1 MPAAVDHSDLGFQPS
16 ATPTSPASS
25 SAHDDLG
32 FVPAVSAGSAGSD
45 SEPGFWSGVGTGMVA
60 PLKQLDWSQ
69 LWKQPGNPVA
79 VAAPMALNA
88 LKSLVWDPP
97 FSDDKLAAGKEQAHR
112 VANGQSPLTSNQW
125 GQTAGGVVDAGLMAG
140 AGEIPL
146 PEGDLWG
153 GLKAAAP
160 DVGAGTAKAAAG
172 YALRHVPDVG
182 GMGEMMG
189 LYKGGPQIWQGLKK
203 GWEAFRGPEYG
214 PPTMPKGYKIPKP
227 PSPPSHVTPEFGGLD
242 QPAPTGGNVPPP
254 PGRTIPGFPEDMV
267 PAPPVIG
274 SADIVDTNTLPRKA
288 QAPAPVPTSSS
299 TSTIAH
305 PPFADPLESQIIGEG
320 QQPVRAHETN
330 TRVANA
336 IENKI
341 SNLSEY
347 LRSKGGDATHLDQII
362 ADPKLAEQFQAEGRA
377 YGAAKG
383 TPVPKKYNPIDPG
396 SDTHLAIRQR
406 ILDLIEQ
413 EKNKQ

>member
-1 MPAAVDHSDLGFQPS
+1 MPAAAPVMDHSDLGFQPS
-16 ATPTSPASS
+16 ATPASSVPLASS

-32 FVPAVSAGSAGSD
+32 FVPAASVGSD
-45 SEPGFWSGVGTGMVA
+45 SEPGFWSGVGTGM
-60 PLKQLDWSQ
+60 
-69 LWKQPGNPVA
+69 
-79 VAAPMALNA
+79 AAPVNPANW
-88 LKSLVWDPP
+88 KSVTDNPIINGVKSMVWDPP
-97 FSDDKLAAGKEQAHR
+97 FSDDKVVQAKAMADR
-112 VANGQSPLTSNQW
+112 INNGQSPLTPNQW
-125 GQTAGGVVDAGLMAG
+125 GQTAGGMADAALLYG
-140 AGEIPL
+140 AGQVPYGRIA
-146 PEGDLWG
+146 EGVG
-153 GLKAAAP
+153 AAAP
-160 DVGAGTAKAAAG
+160 DVAMGSAKLAAG
-172 YALRHVPDVG
+172 ALAHKVLPDVG
-182 GMGEMMG
+182 GLGE
-189 LYKGGPQIWQGLKK
+189 LYGAFKGIPQIGEGLKK

-227 PSPPSHVTPEFGGLD
+227 PSHVMPEFSGLD
-242 QPAPTGGNVPPP
+242 QPVPTGGNVPPP

-267 PAPPVIG
+267 PAPPATG
-274 SADIVDTNTLPRKA
+274 SADIVDTGALPRKA
-288 QAPAPVPTSSS
+288 QAPASA
-299 TSTIAH
+299 IAH
-305 PPFADPLESQIIGEG
+305 PPFADPLESKIIGEG

-377 YGAAKG
+377 YGVTKG